1 MTVQRRNMKEPINH
15 VYDKSNHVLAYN
27 LSDEELQEEL
37 KNIKQEY
44 EVVHLEPP
52 NYTEA
57 SY

>member
-1 MTVQRRNMKEPINH
+1 MKEPINH
-15 VYDKSNHVLAYN
+15 VYDKTNRVLAYN
-27 LSDEELQEEL
+27 LTDEELKEQL
-37 KNIKQEY
+37 KDIKQEY